1 MGMLLCLSVLKQAIQ
16 VNILYGSCHARSW
29 GQSSGPSSTTEMS
42 LVRDHGTVSISMDD
56 NLCDDDGGDSSASHN
71 HNDGGDSAFWL
82 PTKVYGRPLE
92 TYKLFQEILHPSIF
106 LSLL

>member
-1 MGMLLCLSVLKQAIQ
+1 M
-16 VNILYGSCHARSW
+16 NILYGSCHARSW

-56 NLCDDDGGDSSASHN
+56 DLCDDDGGDSSASLSHN
-71 HNDGGDSAFWL
+71 ECGDSAFRL

-106 LSLL
+106 PSLL